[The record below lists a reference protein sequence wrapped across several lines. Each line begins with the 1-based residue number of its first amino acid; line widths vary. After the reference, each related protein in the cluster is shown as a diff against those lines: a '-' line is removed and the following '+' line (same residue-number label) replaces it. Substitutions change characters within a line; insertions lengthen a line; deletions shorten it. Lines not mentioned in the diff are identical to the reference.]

1 VAKSHFIAAA
11 IGGVLVGGVFVIL
24 GVAGNQRTETIVEE
38 APVAAPASAASSGG
52 LTPNAI
58 YQHAAPAVVFVRA
71 RLVER
76 SRTPFGLSQGQSNT
90 ATGSGFLVDHHGD
103 ILTNYHLVDGADRSS
118 GVTVEFEDGVLR
130 FAGVAAVDPAN
141 DLAVL
146 RVDTRGLPPVRP
158 LTLGDSSSVRVG
170 DSTLAIGDPFGA
182 DRTLTSGIVSALQH
196 QITAADG
203 QTIDNVI
210 QTDQPLNPGNSGGP
224 LMDAGGQVVGVN
236 SQVATAGP
244 TQTLTFAI
252 PIDTADTI
260 LSRVDHRALH
270 VAYIGLAAPHAGD
283 TSSQPDDPDP
293 GAVVG
298 PVAARGPAAL
308 AGLRA
313 GDVIQRVDDL
323 VVGSI
328 PDVLALVS
336 TRSPGQNLTL
346 QVRRGR
352 SRRTLTVVLGS
363 RTVPSPG
370 G

>member
-1 VAKSHFIAAA
+1 MV
-11 IGGVLVGGVFVIL
+11 GGVLVGGAFAIL
-24 GVAGNQRTETIVEE
+24 GVAAHQRTETIVEE
-38 APVAAPASAASSGG
+38 APVAAPASEASSPG

-71 RLVER
+71 TLVER
-76 SRTPFGLSQGQSNT
+76 AETPFGLPQGQSNT
-90 ATGSGFLVDHHGD
+90 STGSGFLVDRQGD
-103 ILTNYHLVDGADRSS
+103 ILTNYHLVDGADRTR
-118 GVTVEFEDGVLR
+118 GVIVEFEDGVAR
-130 FAGVAAVDPAN
+130 SAGVAAVDPAN

-182 DRTLTSGIVSALQH
+182 DRTLTSGMVSALQH
-196 QITAADG
+196 EIRAADG
-203 QTIDNVI
+203 ETINNVI

-224 LMDAGGQVVGVN
+224 LIDAGGQVVGVD

-244 TQTLTFAI
+244 RQTLTFAI

-270 VAYIGLAAPHAGD
+270 VAYIGIAAPQG
-283 TSSQPDDPDP
+283 DDPASPPGDPAP

-298 PVAARGPAAL
+298 AVEARGPAAL
-308 AGLRA
+308 AGLRP
-313 GDVIQRVDDL
+313 GDVIQRVDD
-323 VVGSI
+323 VFVGSI
-328 PDVLALVS
+328 GDVLALVS
-336 TRSPGQNLTL
+336 TRSPGQNLTI